1 MKRLSTRTW
10 QTLAIVFILAGVIVL
25 ALSGLLGQIIGKTI
39 DPLVGVQSW
48 VASRV
53 KVAVEFFTETRD
65 VTLLREQNA
74 ALQNEVSRLQSEILQ
89 LQQQLVETDILYAL
103 LDFARD
109 NPSNTY
115 IAASVIGKDPS
126 PFLKYI
132 IIDHGSDDG
141 IYRGMPVVTE
151 QGLVGNV
158 DAVTA
163 SAARVQLITDQGSV
177 VNVKL
182 KESKIE
188 AQVQGSVTGDISLRM
203 VSPGVVITEGD
214 LVLTSGLGGTYPPEL
229 LIGQIE
235 SINTNENDLFQM
247 ASVQP
252 SVDFNNL
259 QAVLVITNFQA
270 VNIAPLIPTTA
281 P

>member
-10 QTLAIVFILAGVIVL
+10 QTLAIVFILAGVFVL

-132 IIDHGSDDG
+132 IIDHGSEDG

-235 SINTNENDLFQM
+235 SINTNENDLFQT

>member
-235 SINTNENDLFQM
+235 SINTNENDLFQT

>member
-1 MKRLSTRTW
+1 
-10 QTLAIVFILAGVIVL
+10 
-25 ALSGLLGQIIGKTI
+25 
-39 DPLVGVQSW
+39 
-48 VASRV
+48 
-53 KVAVEFFTETRD
+53 
-65 VTLLREQNA
+65 
-74 ALQNEVSRLQSEILQ
+74 
-89 LQQQLVETDILYAL
+89 
-103 LDFARD
+103 
-109 NPSNTY
+109 
-115 IAASVIGKDPS
+115 
-126 PFLKYI
+126 
-132 IIDHGSDDG
+132 
-141 IYRGMPVVTE
+141 MPVVTE

-182 KESKIE
+182 KESQIE

-214 LVLTSGLGGTYPPEL
+214 LVLTSGLGGTYPPEI

-235 SINTNENDLFQM
+235 SINSTEGELFQT

-259 QAVLVITNFQA
+259 QAVL
-270 VNIAPLIPTTA
+270 
-281 P
+281 